1 MIHQQ
6 THDEQ
11 LDERLARPDG
21 VSLYCGFDPS
31 ADSLHVGNLIP
42 MMGLAF
48 FLRHGHTPTALVGGA
63 TGMIGDPSGK
73 SEERVLLDAERIEH
87 NLQGIRQQLHVIL
100 NRALTLHPEGVQR
113 SSDERV
119 DVDVVNNASW
129 MNTWSYID
137 FLREI
142 GKHFSVNQM
151 MARDS
156 VRTRLNEREQG
167 ISYTEFSYMLI
178 QSYDFL
184 HLFEEH
190 GCALQ
195 LGGSDQWG
203 NITAGTDLIR
213 RSTGKMAY
221 GLTLPLLTTAE
232 GKKFG
237 KSESGAVFLS
247 TAYTS
252 PYKFYQYWV
261 NQNDADMPSLLR
273 TFTFLPKDQVDELL
287 GLIERGENRNEVQR
301 ALAYE
306 VTALVHGVEVADSV
320 VVASKLLFSEDL
332 SALEDSLVHD
342 IFEDAPSSDVPRA
355 QLAEGIDLIDLLVQT
370 GMQKGKGAARRLLG
384 QGGVYINNA
393 RVEDEAYSVTSS
405 DLLTASMLVLRC
417 GKRKYHAVR
426 VVED

>member
-6 THDEQ
+6 THNES
-11 LDERLARPDG
+11 LDERLDQPDG

-73 SEERVLLDAERIEH
+73 SEERVLLDAQRIEH
-87 NLQGIRQQLHVIL
+87 NLQGIREQLHVIL

-113 SSDERV
+113 TNQDEV
-119 DVDVVNNASW
+119 SVDVVNNASW

-137 FLREI
+137 FLREV

-184 HLFEEH
+184 HLFEKH

-213 RSTGKMAY
+213 RSTGETAY

-261 NQNDADMPSLLR
+261 NQNDVDMPSLLK
-273 TFTFLPKDQVDELL
+273 TFTFLPKEGIDELL
-287 GLIERGENRNEVQR
+287 GLIERGENRNDVQR

-306 VTALVHGVEVADSV
+306 VTALVHGIDVADSV
-320 VVASKLLFSEDL
+320 VLASKLLFSEDL
-332 SALEDSLVHD
+332 SALEDKLVHD
-342 IFEDAPSSDVPRA
+342 IFEDAPSSDVPRTELT
-355 QLAEGIDLIDLLVQT
+355 QGINLIDLLVQT
-370 GMQKGKGAARRLLG
+370 SLQKGKGAARRLLG
-384 QGGVYINNA
+384 QGGVYINNV
-393 RVEDEAYSVTSS
+393 RIEEEGYMVTAE
-405 DLLTASMLVLRC
+405 DLLTESMLILRC

-426 VVED
+426 VVEG

>member
-6 THDEQ
+6 THDES
-11 LDERLARPDG
+11 LDERLAQESG

-48 FLRHGHTPTALVGGA
+48 FLRHGHEPTALVGGA
-63 TGMIGDPSGK
+63 TGRIGDPSGK
-73 SEERVLLDAERIEH
+73 SAERVLLDADRIER
-87 NLQGIRQQLHVIL
+87 NVQGIRKQLHVIL
-100 NRALTLHPEGVQR
+100 NRALQLHPEGVQR
-113 SSDERV
+113 ASSEPV
-119 DVDVVNNASW
+119 QVEVVNNASW
-129 MNTWSYID
+129 MDGWSYID
-137 FLREI
+137 FLRDV

-156 VRTRLNEREQG
+156 VRTRLTEREQG

-184 HLFEEH
+184 HLFNER
-190 GCALQ
+190 GCSLQ

-213 RSTGKMAY
+213 RSTGKTAY

-237 KSESGAVFLS
+237 KSEAGAVFLS
-247 TAYTS
+247 TEYTS

-273 TFTFLPKDQVDELL
+273 TFTFLPREEIEALL
-287 GLIERGENRNEVQR
+287 GLIERGENRNDVQR

-332 SALEDSLVHD
+332 AELEDSLVHD
-342 IFEDAPSSDVPRA
+342 IFEDAPSSTIASDRLTQGVS
-355 QLAEGIDLIDLLVQT
+355 LIDLLVET
-370 GMQKGKGAARRLLG
+370 GLQKGKGAARRLLG
-384 QGGVYINNA
+384 QGGVYINNV
-393 RVEDEAYSVTSS
+393 RVEDESYTLTGE
-405 DLLTASMLVLRC
+405 DLLTQSMLILRC
-417 GKRKYHAVR
+417 GKRKYHAVC
-426 VVED
+426 VEI